1 MLNEHKTSQSVL
13 KFYTCEINFL
23 DEKIVFLLM
32 EDHMHR
38 VDIIKFQFYSKFF
51 IRITG
56 KSEFHF

>member
-32 EDHMHR
+32 EDHMHH
-38 VDIIKFQFYSKFF
+38 VDIIKFQFNPKFYY
-51 IRITG
+51 
-56 KSEFHF
+56 